1 MTCRPNIPVSDP
13 QYSAVFI
20 FIFSFCLSVVAV
32 NVVVVSKDPCCLMLC
47 KLTQTISSCVPVCT
61 YSRATFLLEMLG
73 LDNTSEDTWIT
84 SRSK

>member
-1 MTCRPNIPVSDP
+1 MF
-13 QYSAVFI
+13 QYVPFQ
-20 FIFSFCLSVVAV
+20 FPCSVVV
-32 NVVVVSKDPCCLMLC
+32 NVFSID
-47 KLTQTISSCVPVCT
+47 VC